1 MVRPPAINGI
11 ADALHPFSAVQDTE
25 DLLPAFQ
32 LLHQMFLGYPPCQ
45 LYLCPFEKIIL
56 SFYIRT

>member
-1 MVRPPAINGI
+1 MVRPRP
-11 ADALHPFSAVQDTE
+11 PMESQTRCTVFCVQDTE

>member
-32 LLHQMFLGYPPCQ
+32 LGYPPCQ